1 MRVLRALV
9 RRLTGGDVRAL
20 RAEVA
25 ELRNT
30 VTAMNDVLMALNHEV
45 HSGSERALPLWVGRA
60 ERLRLDADAAV
71 GAAQAI
77 ERLVVRLEQRIE
89 QLEKRS

>member
-1 MRVLRALV
+1 MRVLRAFL

-30 VTAMNDVLMALNHEV
+30 LSSMNDVLMALNHEI
-45 HSGSERALPLWVGRA
+45 HSGSERSLPLWVGRA
-60 ERLRLDADAAV
+60 EQLRLDADTAV
-71 GAAQAI
+71 GATQTI
-77 ERLVVRLEQRIE
+77 ERLVLRLEQRIE